1 MLPIDLLSWIRP
13 FHPGLPTITAKV
25 PDRGILVANTSHSRV
40 GCRYR
45 DDRLEALPLAWKQ
58 SSPSARTTPRTWKSS
73 TGRPATAQA
82 TQQPG
87 IQLGP
92 WPNNSNPPEAAQK
105 HMLRTSN
112 CRLYPIPLRSHL
124 PVWVAPR
131 YKATLDH
138 RRANFLSVRRL
149 LMGQSRKDASLGA
162 RTVCLSR
169 VDPTLVPLTVCQRP
183 RAPSS
188 LRPLVSISPNRLS
201 PPHLLGSVRDHS
213 PIGRVSLLPMVYLPC
228 PTM

>member
-1 MLPIDLLSWIRP
+1 L
-13 FHPGLPTITAKV
+13 
-25 PDRGILVANTSHSRV
+25 
-40 GCRYR
+40 
-45 DDRLEALPLAWKQ
+45 
-58 SSPSARTTPRTWKSS
+58 
-73 TGRPATAQA
+73 TGHPATAQA
-82 TQQPG
+82 TPQPG
-87 IQLGP
+87 MSLQLVP
-92 WPNNSNPPEAAQK
+92 SPSNSNPPEAAQK

-131 YKATLDH
+131 YKVTRDH
-138 RRANFLSVRRL
+138 RRLNSLLVRRL
-149 LMGQSRKDASLGA
+149 LMGQSRKDANLGA

-169 VDPTLVPLTVCQRP
+169 LVLTLVPLTVCQQP

-188 LRPLVSISPNRLS
+188 LRALESISVNRRS